1 MVIEL
6 KRGSGG
12 LRTPSMVAVMRV
24 SGTAFSGGV
33 ECAAAGGEKGNLPR
47 VPLDKGGPV
56 KLDVAMLTHDLKQI
70 PGYARKVEA
79 RGYDCLWSAET
90 QHDPFLP
97 LAVAATATSRMK
109 LGTSI
114 AVAFPRSPMG
124 LAHIAWD
131 LAKASGGRFILGL
144 GSQVKGHNERRFSV
158 KWEAPAPRM
167 REVVQALRAI
177 WDTWQNG
184 AKLNFKGQFYR
195 FDLMTPFFNPGAI
208 EHPQV
213 PVYVAAV
220 NQAMCRV
227 AGEVCDG
234 LHVHPFNS
242 PKYLREFVQPAVK
255 EGLAKAGRDGKDFVY
270 VTSTFVV
277 VGDTEPERVTARQA
291 VKQQIAFY
299 ASTRTY
305 EPVLAAH
312 GWQDLVPALHRKS
325 VEGDWKGMADL
336 VTDEMVET
344 YAVTGTY
351 ADIGARIR
359 ERYTGLLER
368 TAVYQP
374 VHAPSLDDPRLPRV
388 IKEFNG

>member
-1 MVIEL
+1 
-6 KRGSGG
+6 
-12 LRTPSMVAVMRV
+12 
-24 SGTAFSGGV
+24 
-33 ECAAAGGEKGNLPR
+33 
-47 VPLDKGGPV
+47 V

-70 PGYARKVEA
+70 PDYARKVEA
-79 RGYDCLWSAET
+79 LGYDCLWSAET

-97 LAVAATATSRMK
+97 LAVAATATSRIK

-114 AVAFPRSPMG
+114 AVAFPRSPMV
-124 LAHIAWD
+124 LAHISWD
-131 LAKASGGRFILGL
+131 LAKASAGRFILGL

-158 KWEAPAPRM
+158 KWDAPAPRM
-167 REVVQALRAI
+167 REVVLALRAI
-177 WDTWQNG
+177 WDCWQNG
-184 AKLNFKGQFYR
+184 TKLNFKGQFYR

-242 PKYLREFVQPAVK
+242 PKYLREFVRPAVK
-255 EGLAKAGRDGKDFVY
+255 EGFAKAGRDGKDFVY
-270 VTSTFVV
+270 VTSSFVV
-277 VGDTEPERVTARQA
+277 VGDTEPERAAARQA

-312 GWQDLVPALHRKS
+312 GWQELVPHLHRKS

-336 VTDEMVET
+336 ITDEMVET

-351 ADIGARIR
+351 ADIGARLR
-359 ERYTGLLER
+359 ERYTGLLDR
-368 TAVYQP
+368 TAFYQP
-374 VHAPSLDDPRLPRV
+374 YQAPALDDPRLPRL
-388 IKEFNG
+388 IKEFNA